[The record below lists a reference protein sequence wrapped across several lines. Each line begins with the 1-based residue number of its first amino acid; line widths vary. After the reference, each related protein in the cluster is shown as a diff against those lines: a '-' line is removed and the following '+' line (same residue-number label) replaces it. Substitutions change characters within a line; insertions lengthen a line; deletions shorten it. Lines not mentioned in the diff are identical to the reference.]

1 MWNIAAFNLTNG
13 QCFLLHIQKLRILN
27 IDKYTLPPLTKSIK
41 CVVADDWKGI
51 NTRPVISTKVW
62 SPTNEH
68 TVNRYEM
75 TGNFLPQLNS
85 HIIIE
90 IHIRAVL
97 LTTCYIMKP
106 VITKVIHPQSGF
118 DWLHWLESADGFF
131 ACSSQKVDKTWK

>member
-1 MWNIAAFNLTNG
+1 MFFCYTYKKNTHLQYWQIYLALT
-13 QCFLLHIQKLRILN
+13 
-27 IDKYTLPPLTKSIK
+27 DKSIK

-75 TGNFLPQLNS
+75 TGNFLPQLNC

-90 IHIRAVL
+90 IHIWAAL

-118 DWLHWLESADGFF
+118 DWLRWLESADGFF
-131 ACSSQKVDKTWK
+131 ACSSQKVDKNLEIGLGWF